1 MSALQKT
8 GASSNLEER
17 LKLLE
22 ETIARLENRAVSI
35 ADREPGGG
43 PQTEVTDTTDDNH
56 PTQLTNKDT
65 IPQVRRCN
73 FMQFKNRFTNE
84 DGRYA
89 IDVLVSGALLEQEMH
104 EEMQFRQRRSDNS
117 AAITHSRSA
126 KSKDSTL
133 KHQNLANAEALEKA
147 QSHDVWIQRVRLQ
160 SPAVLKILSKVQ
172 GESWSLRPR
181 TYMRPFLT
189 IISFQPE
196 MRKEL
201 QGLES
206 RWASQ
211 LDGIAT
217 SPMTTVTS
225 PGHTDEEM
233 DNVSAEAPL
242 DDCPEALAAMR
253 CYVKFVD
260 EEIMPQ
266 YTQFENLK
274 ASDDPKIRFSDV
286 HYLFRTGELVYRPY
300 GSDTAGKG
308 DPREW
313 KRTGK
318 RLWRSYGIRSRDTG
332 YRVRPSDHRK
342 YDVMQQEDGQDQ
354 AADEAFL
361 IKAFYLEYTG
371 EEFCTVTAQFS
382 IQPFTGLRRIRSLP
396 VYPLRFGPED
406 VVKYMADAIE
416 LGDKALE
423 HINHGHVLYD
433 GWTVT
438 RTPKGEPVQD
448 ANAMELKNSEYVHS
462 DAMVDFNEAFQACP
476 HWKPKRTILRP
487 EPVDQLVESDD
498 FPILWWSGPDRAK
511 LKAESSEVVPVRT
524 GVSTWEQNKFVS
536 TDPLL
541 FKMSENLLK
550 GKLTTTD
557 YLRPEDKALVACRV
571 FAYVFQDRKWAQL
584 DVQHMSPLAGSRD
597 TLDSLR
603 IPDDAKNLI
612 QRSVKGHLLQK
623 ADERRYGQGSGRGSQ
638 DFIRGKGAGLFILL
652 HGMPGVGKTTTAEA
666 IAQFYGKPLFK
677 ITCGDFGLTPEQIE
691 TNLSA
696 VFRLAD
702 SWDCILLIDEV
713 DTFFSQR
720 TKGDGAVAK
729 NALVSVFLRILDYYT
744 GILFMTTNRVGA
756 LDEAFRSRIHY
767 SVLYPLLSAQQALD
781 IWKINLDR
789 LRTIDAEHQHKAGR
803 KPMEIDSDQIISFAE
818 RHLFHNGNRE
828 KATQWWNGRQIRN
841 IFQVAR
847 SLAYADAAAEADRL
861 RAIGSTKTPPPPRLK
876 LKYFDMMD
884 QVTVEFEDYLKEVYS
899 GQTASDLAKE
909 TEHRADRWRRKPT
922 RTASLHGDRDD
933 GRDVRRTSAR
943 SPAGRGYDEEDRN
956 TTLGLGL
963 TADHLA
969 TGGSS
974 DAGRS
979 NTRRGTKF
987 RSGARPRHL
996 EPPPQPSQPAP
1007 PRYQGQQHKR
1017 RRQEQSVSPSRAEGG
1032 IDSFTPRPH
1041 QNVRTS
1047 GDPGNQP
1054 SQRQAILEDSPE
1066 YRVTSPKSGP
1076 SPEYRYTSRSDHP
1089 PLTSP
1094 MSRGHSREIPRIVK
1108 METHDSFDPEA
1119 IEDEE
1124 DADPDLDQAAIAHLS
1139 GHNRAGSHSQ
1149 TMGRHYQDETSRGVA
1164 HAATTR
1170 SVHVVKRY
1178 DIDER
1183 EDYYDEREGNE
1194 QGQGYLDGKNEYGK
1208 RQREGGWYGDY
1219 D

>member
-1 MSALQKT
+1 MSALQNT

-22 ETIARLENRAVSI
+22 ETIARLENRAVYAATKHDSI

-43 PQTEVTDTTDDNH
+43 PRTE
-56 PTQLTNKDT
+56 DT

-160 SPAVLKILSKVQ
+160 SPAILKTLSKVQ

-201 QGLES
+201 QGLEG

-217 SPMTTVTS
+217 SPMATVTS
-225 PGHTDEEM
+225 PSHTDQEM
-233 DNVSAEAPL
+233 DNISADAPF
-242 DDCPEALAAMR
+242 DDCPEALATMR

-266 YTQFENLK
+266 YTQFEDLK

-342 YDVMQQEDGQDQ
+342 YDVMQPEDGQEPT
-354 AADEAFL
+354 ADEAFL

-371 EEFCTVTAQFS
+371 EEFCTVTTQFA

-406 VVKYMADAIE
+406 VTKYMADAIE
-416 LGDKALE
+416 LGDKTLE

-438 RTPKGEPVQD
+438 RTPKGEPVHD

-550 GKLTTTD
+550 
-557 YLRPEDKALVACRV
+557 DKALVACRV

-584 DVQHMSPLAGSRD
+584 
-597 TLDSLR
+597 
-603 IPDDAKNLI
+603 DAKNLI

-623 ADERRYGQGSGRGSQ
+623 ADERRYGQGSGGSSQ

-677 ITCGDFGLTPEQIE
+677 ITCGDFGLSPEQIE

-803 KPMEIDSDQIISFAE
+803 KPMEIDSDQIIRFAE
-818 RHLFHNGNRE
+818 RHLFHDRKRE

-884 QVTVEFEDYLKEVYS
+884 QVTVEFEDYLKEVYC

-909 TEHRADRWRRKPT
+909 TEHRCH
-922 RTASLHGDRDD
+922 RTP
-933 GRDVRRTSAR
+933 VR
-943 SPAGRGYDEEDRN
+943 SPQ
-956 TTLGLGL
+956 
-963 TADHLA
+963 
-969 TGGSS
+969 GGKSQ
-974 DAGRS
+974 S
-979 NTRRGTKF
+979 NDGK
-987 RSGARPRHL
+987 A
-996 EPPPQPSQPAP
+996 
-1007 PRYQGQQHKR
+1007 
-1017 RRQEQSVSPSRAEGG
+1017 
-1032 IDSFTPRPH
+1032 
-1041 QNVRTS
+1041 
-1047 GDPGNQP
+1047 
-1054 SQRQAILEDSPE
+1054 
-1066 YRVTSPKSGP
+1066 
-1076 SPEYRYTSRSDHP
+1076 
-1089 PLTSP
+1089 
-1094 MSRGHSREIPRIVK
+1094 
-1108 METHDSFDPEA
+1108 
-1119 IEDEE
+1119 
-1124 DADPDLDQAAIAHLS
+1124 LS
-1139 GHNRAGSHSQ
+1139 G
-1149 TMGRHYQDETSRGVA
+1149 
-1164 HAATTR
+1164 
-1170 SVHVVKRY
+1170 
-1178 DIDER
+1178 
-1183 EDYYDEREGNE
+1183 
-1194 QGQGYLDGKNEYGK
+1194 
-1208 RQREGGWYGDY
+1208 
-1219 D
+1219 